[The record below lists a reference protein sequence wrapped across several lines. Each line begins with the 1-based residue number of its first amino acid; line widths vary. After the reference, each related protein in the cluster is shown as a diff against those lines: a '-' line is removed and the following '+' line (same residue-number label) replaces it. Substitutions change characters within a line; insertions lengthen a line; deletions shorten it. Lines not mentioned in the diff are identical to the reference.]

1 MFTTNGIMEYAQ
13 SNGFRAAADFL
24 LLIGPDTFEGDYRE
38 YEDLMAFLESE
49 AK

>member
-1 MFTTNGIMEYAQ
+1 MFTTNCIMEYAQ
-13 SNGFRAAADFL
+13 IWGYGAAANL
-24 LLIGPDTFEGDYRE
+24 LVLIGPDGFYGDYTE